1 MSQPEERSWPWLHR
15 RWASRSCAA
24 LLLTRIVLGVSFGL
38 SGTSA
43 VSGHPNPT
51 KAPAFSWPYWW
62 AGVIEIVVAVA
73 ILAGV
78 FTFFAGLLGAGAMAY
93 AYLFVH
99 VAEHPTQWWNA
110 YANGGLAASAFS
122 AGFLLL
128 ALFGPGL
135 LAVDSLLPIRLLEKF
150 RY

>member
-1 MSQPEERSWPWLHR
+1 MPATTFDIAGVR
-15 RWASRSCAA
+15 RAA
-24 LLLTRIVLGVSFGL
+24 LLLTRVVLGVSFGL

-43 VSGHPNPT
+43 VFGHPNAT
-51 KAPAFSWPYWW
+51 KADVFSWPYWW
-62 AGVIEIVVAVA
+62 GGAIEIVVAVA
-73 ILAGV
+73 ILAGA
-78 FTFFAGLLGAGAMAY
+78 FTLFAGLIGAGHMAY

-99 VAEHPTQWWNA
+99 VADHPSQWWNA

-122 AGFLLL
+122 AGFLLI

-135 LAVDSLLPIRLLEKF
+135 FALDSRLRIPLLERF